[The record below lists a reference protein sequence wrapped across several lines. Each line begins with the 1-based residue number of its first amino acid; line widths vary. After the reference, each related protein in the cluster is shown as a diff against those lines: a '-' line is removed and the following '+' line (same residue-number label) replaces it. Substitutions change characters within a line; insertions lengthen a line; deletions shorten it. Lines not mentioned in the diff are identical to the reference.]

1 MPLTVPPDTVATE
14 AGVLLQVPPVVVSV
28 SGVVAPAH
36 KVTAPRIAAGEAVT
50 VSVLVTVHPV
60 PSE

>member
-1 MPLTVPPDTVATE
+1 MPPDTVATDE
-14 AGVLLQVPPVVVSV
+14 GVLLHVPPVVVSV
-28 SGVVAPAH
+28 STVVAPAH
-36 KVTAPRIAAGEAVT
+36 NVVTPLIAAGEAVT

>member
-1 MPLTVPPDTVATE
+1 MPLTVPPDTVATDE
-14 AGVLLQVPPVVVSV
+14 GVLLHVPPVVVSV
-28 SGVVAPAH
+28 STVVAPAH
-36 KVTAPRIAAGEAVT
+36 NVVTPLIAAGEAVT

>member
-14 AGVLLQVPPVVVSV
+14 TGVLLQVPPVVVSV

-36 KVTAPRIAAGEAVT
+36 KVAAPRIAAGEAVT
-50 VSVLVTVHPV
+50 VSVLVTVQPV